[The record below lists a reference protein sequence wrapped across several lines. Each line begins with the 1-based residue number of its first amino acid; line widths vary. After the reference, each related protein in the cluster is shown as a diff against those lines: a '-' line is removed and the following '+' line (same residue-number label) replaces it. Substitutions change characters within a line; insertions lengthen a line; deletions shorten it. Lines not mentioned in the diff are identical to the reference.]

1 MTEPV
6 NSEPLVD
13 VRVDVVSL
21 DRRGHRQIAPR
32 ERLTV
37 ELANRRAEIESAVAL
52 ASDIVQASAAKVS
65 TEGGWGIQEL
75 EAKFGLTLTAEAGVL
90 LTKASA
96 EATFEV
102 TIKIGKQAAS

>member
-1 MTEPV
+1 MTEPA
-6 NSEPLVD
+6 SLDAPVD
-13 VRVDVVSL
+13 VRVDVVDL
-21 DRRGHRQIAPR
+21 DGSGYRQIAPR

-65 TEGGWGIQEL
+65 AGGGWGIQEI
-75 EAKFGLTLTAEAGVL
+75 EAKFGITLTAEAGVIL
-90 LTKASA
+90 SKATA

-102 TIKIGKQAAS
+102 TIKISKQTNG